1 MSTTLYVCMHVR
13 MYLCMYIYVGMH
25 VCMWVCILYVYVCV
39 GMYVCMCVCRSVC
52 ICVSMYTVY
61 YIYYRT
67 YVPGRLEK
75 TLQHVHNEN
84 SLCLLVVGLVNKHGV
99 STSADLQLHEL
110 DQVGC
115 SIRNNMTPVIT
126 SVS

>member
-13 MYLCMYIYVGMH
+13 MYLCMYIYVGMN
-25 VCMWVCILYVYVCV
+25 VCMYMCVYVC
-39 GMYVCMCVCRSVC
+39 MYVCRSGC

-75 TLQHVHNEN
+75 TLQHVQNEN

-110 DQVGC
+110 DKVGC
-115 SIRNNMTPVIT
+115 SIQNNMTPVIP